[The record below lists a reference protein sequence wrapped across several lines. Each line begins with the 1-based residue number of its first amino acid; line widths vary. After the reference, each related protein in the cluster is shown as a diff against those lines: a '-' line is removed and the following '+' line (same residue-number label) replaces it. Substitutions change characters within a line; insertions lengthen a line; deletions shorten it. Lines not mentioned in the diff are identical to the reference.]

1 MGVANSNESLSD
13 LPIDN
18 NERNEWSKCQLLDN
32 DKREAKILQDIY
44 SKDIKFIVIGAYNY
58 SKDMDVKP
66 WNAKIKDKYIYKRIL
81 VQKYENSTNSN

>member
-58 SKDMDVKP
+58 SKDMDGKP

-81 VQKYENSTNSN
+81 IRNEN